1 MIVLINH
8 VWYALSLSLSLR
20 WWCWG
25 GQSATKARTQQ
36 YLDRPPLFLQGI
48 HAEGLDWI
56 EMPLLVLF
64 YYYYYYYYYL
74 FFLAFSFW
82 VVGLI
87 DFGLLV
93 VVDLILVV
101 LWLLA
106 CDSFGL
112 WACLWWWW
120 FLVVVVGG
128 HERERERERER
139 GDEIC
144 GVDDFVWVYV
154 QDLWCNWM
162 CCEKLLVFWMNHLIT
177 FPLQF
182 LFLIIPHFDLVSL
195 CYYVFFF
202 SPCFGRREI

>member
-1 MIVLINH
+1 
-8 VWYALSLSLSLR
+8 
-20 WWCWG
+20 
-25 GQSATKARTQQ
+25 
-36 YLDRPPLFLQGI
+36 
-48 HAEGLDWI
+48 
-56 EMPLLVLF
+56 MPLLVLF
-64 YYYYYYYYYL
+64 YYYYL

-101 LWLLA
+101 LWLVA

-112 WACLWWWW
+112 WACFWWWW

-154 QDLWCNWM
+154 QDLWCN
-162 CCEKLLVFWMNHLIT
+162 
-177 FPLQF
+177 
-182 LFLIIPHFDLVSL
+182 
-195 CYYVFFF
+195 
-202 SPCFGRREI
+202 

>member
-1 MIVLINH
+1 MIC
-8 VWYALSLSLSLR
+8 SLSLR

-48 HAEGLDWI
+48 HAKGLDWI

-64 YYYYYYYYYL
+64 YYYYYY
-74 FFLAFSFW
+74 FFLGFSFW

-101 LWLLA
+101 LWLVA

-120 FLVVVVGG
+120 FLVVVMGG
-128 HERERERERER
+128 HERERER
-139 GDEIC
+139 
-144 GVDDFVWVYV
+144 
-154 QDLWCNWM
+154 DLWCGWFSLGLCSRFVVQLNVLWEIA
-162 CCEKLLVFWMNHLIT
+162 CILDESSYLFSSSI
-177 FPLQF
+177 FF
-182 LFLIIPHFDLVSL
+182 FLIIPHFDLVSL
-195 CYYVFFF
+195 CYYAFFF
-202 SPCFGRREI
+202 LSLLWEERDTKQRHIYYCF

>member
-1 MIVLINH
+1 M
-8 VWYALSLSLSLR
+8 LSLSLSLSSMVVLR
-20 WWCWG
+20 RPIG
-25 GQSATKARTQQ
+25 HQSKNPTIPRSTTIVFARNSCQRSR
-36 YLDRPPLFLQGI
+36 LDRDAFVGFV
-48 HAEGLDWI
+48 
-56 EMPLLVLF
+56 LLLL
-64 YYYYYYYYYL
+64 L
-74 FFLAFSFW
+74 FFFLGFSFW

-139 GDEIC
+139 G
-144 GVDDFVWVYV
+144 
-154 QDLWCNWM
+154 
-162 CCEKLLVFWMNHLIT
+162 
-177 FPLQF
+177 
-182 LFLIIPHFDLVSL
+182 
-195 CYYVFFF
+195 
-202 SPCFGRREI
+202 